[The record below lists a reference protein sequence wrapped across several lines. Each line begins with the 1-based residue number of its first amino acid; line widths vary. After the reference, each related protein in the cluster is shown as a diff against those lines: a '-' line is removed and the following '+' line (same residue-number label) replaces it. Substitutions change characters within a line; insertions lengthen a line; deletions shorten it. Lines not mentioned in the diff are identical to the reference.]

1 MHIWISDISL
11 ITNIPSLLIMKYFPL
26 VLSLFFMISIFLWNK
41 SIFAD
46 KPTIILSTILGFIP
60 FIQSYNTV
68 LVPNAF
74 SLILVPLILF
84 IYLNKSKKS
93 GVKYSIML
101 ILFLI
106 LIPFS
111 HPLTSIMLIV
121 FLLVIPISNRIY
133 DTILNS
139 KETSFLGLIISIK
152 TNYFID
158 LNSMKKS
165 YSLIPAGI
173 LIIIFFMWL
182 SSYAIFN
189 NSVSRVT
196 LWLNGELK
204 PPLNEIS
211 GTLNKLNLSLEG
223 KIFLFLKIYGYDFL
237 LICLG
242 LISILIIIR
251 KLKRGF
257 EVERNIFAIIN
268 CFIFSSIMMVVLL
281 FSGDPNFEVI
291 RFLKFIFLM
300 AVPLAGYALNEFRVF
315 IIDKFSGKKF
325 SRLVLSGIM
334 VILIV
339 SGFVASS
346 FAIYDSPIT
355 LKPSLDTS
363 RNHFNGMEWFYNNK
377 DSSIKGTALQSS
389 APWRFAEAIYGEK
402 NYKKRDD
409 VNSIIGWG
417 LVVPYHFAY
426 KNFTSIGNYYND
438 SRYMPISNVDIMP
451 YLTIWSVVDR
461 YNSSDINKLNNDKAV
476 IKIYDTQDITIWA
489 INF

>member
-1 MHIWISDISL
+1 MSLPLIKNYLFYDFADSFTHIAVVNDIINYKYVSSDLFYPIMHIWISNISL

-291 RFLKFIFLM
+291 ISEIYFFDGCSSC
-300 AVPLAGYALNEFRVF
+300 GYALNEFRV
-315 IIDKFSGKKF
+315 S
-325 SRLVLSGIM
+325 
-334 VILIV
+334 
-339 SGFVASS
+339 
-346 FAIYDSPIT
+346 
-355 LKPSLDTS
+355 
-363 RNHFNGMEWFYNNK
+363 
-377 DSSIKGTALQSS
+377 
-389 APWRFAEAIYGEK
+389 
-402 NYKKRDD
+402 
-409 VNSIIGWG
+409 
-417 LVVPYHFAY
+417 
-426 KNFTSIGNYYND
+426 
-438 SRYMPISNVDIMP
+438 
-451 YLTIWSVVDR
+451 
-461 YNSSDINKLNNDKAV
+461 
-476 IKIYDTQDITIWA
+476 
-489 INF
+489 